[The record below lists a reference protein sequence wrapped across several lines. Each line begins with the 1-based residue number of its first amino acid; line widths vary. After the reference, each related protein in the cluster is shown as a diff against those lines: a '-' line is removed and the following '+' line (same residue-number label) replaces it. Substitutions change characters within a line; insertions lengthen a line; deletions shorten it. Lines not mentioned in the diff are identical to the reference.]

1 MTATTPVER
10 VAAVL
15 VASGYR
21 RLEMPLRIG
30 GLDFDLAAAFLG
42 DKLSPDLVLV
52 ADTAFDSEQR
62 IQQKLEGV
70 ARVLDV
76 MRSRRPMTAVLV
88 GPRPRSTTLDGI
100 SRVCR
105 VLPVGDAEGDA
116 SLRDW
121 LAVLLPLDLPEPA
134 DEGGDLAETFDDGTG
149 RDEMTAALLAA
160 ARQGEGAVR
169 ERLHAL
175 IAEPFDSNDVSLEQG
190 P

>member
-15 VASGYR
+15 GAAGYR
-21 RLEMPLRIG
+21 RLEMPLRIA
-30 GLDFDLAAAFLG
+30 GLDFDLAAGFLG
-42 DKLSPDLVLV
+42 DELSPDLVLV
-52 ADTAFDSEQR
+52 GDTAFDSEQR

-76 MRSRRPMTAVLV
+76 MRSRRPMTVVLV
-88 GPRPRSTTLDGI
+88 GPRPRLTTLDAI

-116 SLRDW
+116 PLRDW

-134 DEGGDLAETFDDGTG
+134 GEAEDLAETFDDGTG
-149 RDEMTAALLAA
+149 QDDITAALRAA
-160 ARQGEGAVR
+160 ARRGENAVR

-175 IAEPFDSNDVSLEQG
+175 IAEPFDSAGNLEEG
-190 P
+190 L